1 MSEVPSYQATR
12 GFEPEMGPGYDP
24 NAKVEGQMAEPKI
37 ISKKWRILVK
47 SSD

>member
-24 NAKVEGQMAEPKI
+24 NAKVEGQMAEPKNHLEKMENLGKI
-37 ISKKWRILVK
+37 K
-47 SSD
+47 